1 MENVSNAIA
10 PEYPA
15 TMDPMKTGIRGLCPR
30 CQKGHLFSG
39 YLKVAQK
46 CDVCGLDFSFTNT
59 ADGPAFFAM
68 SIVAPP
74 AMGLALWLEL
84 AFEVP
89 IWVHIVTTLPFTVFG
104 CLFFLR
110 PLKGWMVCVEYMHGI
125 RDGRI
130 LNAKTD

>member
-1 MENVSNAIA
+1 M
-10 PEYPA
+10 
-15 TMDPMKTGIRGLCPR
+15 
-30 CQKGHLFSG
+30 FSG
-39 YLKVAQK
+39 YLKVAKK

-74 AMGLALWLEL
+74 AMALALWLEL

-130 LNAKTD
+130 LNTKTD